1 MSFRTVVISNQSK
14 LNYKNRFLVVKQDN
28 DEKYIHLSEIDT
40 IIVDSI
46 AVSISSYLLKELS
59 DSKINIIFCDE
70 KHNPFGELSSY
81 YSSHNTSKKI
91 QKQINWSKENKDLI
105 WQSIIKNKIINQA
118 LMLHKIKSDKY
129 ELLLSYIEDVL
140 ASDKTNRE
148 GHAAKVYFNELF
160 GKDFVR
166 NDSDNINAALNY
178 GYAILLS
185 TINKEVISN
194 GYLTQIGIHHK
205 NEFNEFNLSCD
216 LMEPFRII
224 IDNFVYFN
232 QDREL
237 NTQYKLDIIN
247 IFNNRYNYENK
258 NYVLKDIIKMYV
270 KNTLE
275 SIEKPE
281 NYKELKQKAEKR
293 HKNYPSLCRDYI
305 YGQPWFQKSWM
316 CDSGISGMMEMLDS
330 LYDKLLNV
338 SASEKLNMES
348 IVFLLNY
355 LDVNAR
361 SYDHIFL
368 KMKKRLLLGLI
379 LLKKRRK
386 LIFTRVV
393 LLLRI

>member
-46 AVSISSYLLKELS
+46 AVSISTYLLKELS
-59 DSKINIIFCDE
+59 DNKINIVFCDE

-91 QKQINWSKENKDLI
+91 QKQINWTKENKDRM
-105 WQSIIKNKIINQA
+105 WQNIIKNKIINQA

-129 ELLLSYIEDVL
+129 DLLLSYIEDVL
-140 ASDKTNRE
+140 LSDKTNRE

-224 IDNFVYFN
+224 IDNFVYYN
-232 QDREL
+232 QEREL
-237 NTQYKLDIIN
+237 NTEYKLDIIN

-258 NYVLKDIIKMYV
+258 NYVLKDIIKMFV

-275 SIEKPE
+275 SLEEPD
-281 NYKELKQKAEKR
+281 NYKEFSVYE
-293 HKNYPSLCRDYI
+293 
-305 YGQPWFQKSWM
+305 G
-316 CDSGISGMMEMLDS
+316 
-330 LYDKLLNV
+330 
-338 SASEKLNMES
+338 
-348 IVFLLNY
+348 
-355 LDVNAR
+355 
-361 SYDHIFL
+361 
-368 KMKKRLLLGLI
+368 
-379 LLKKRRK
+379 
-386 LIFTRVV
+386 
-393 LLLRI
+393 